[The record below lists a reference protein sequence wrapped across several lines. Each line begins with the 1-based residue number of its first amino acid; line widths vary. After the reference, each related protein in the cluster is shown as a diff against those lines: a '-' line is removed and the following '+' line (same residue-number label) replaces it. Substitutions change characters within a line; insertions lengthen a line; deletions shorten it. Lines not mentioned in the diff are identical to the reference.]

1 MTLTKKSETD
11 MVRAIFFMHRT
22 TGGCAGECARDGK
35 HQIQKNAA
43 INGKQILQYNTCYHK
58 ESSFQRIHIIYCW
71 DPHTPNDP
79 KYNSKM
85 LSSFC

>member
-43 INGKQILQYNTCYHK
+43 INGKQILQ
-58 ESSFQRIHIIYCW
+58 
-71 DPHTPNDP
+71 
-79 KYNSKM
+79 
-85 LSSFC
+85 